1 MTGRHCP
8 VTWLGQSPFNSALKH
23 NNNQRDGMVGEF
35 DAWLMITRAI
45 TKYRGA
51 YGEKPRKEIGAL
63 VELGQA

>member
-1 MTGRHCP
+1 
-8 VTWLGQSPFNSALKH
+8 
-23 NNNQRDGMVGEF
+23 MVGEF

-51 YGEKPRKEIGAL
+51 YGEKPRKEIEAL